1 MGKHY
6 HKFLSICAVAMLLIL
21 PININ
26 AAELELTSQE
36 DSVLLIEELSQ
47 RTMAIITSD
56 MLKSDK
62 EAKMQSLL
70 INNLDIERIN
80 LLIAGRAI
88 RKASDEEKAE
98 YNSITHDYIS
108 LKYAKLLSGYDI
120 KTVEVINSSRIGR
133 SDALVDVK
141 IITANNQPVIIS
153 WRVSNKNQNLKVL
166 DVIVEGISML
176 RSERQQFAGLIQANG
191 FSGLIDILQKKL
203 LQMTGG

>member
-1 MGKHY
+1 MEKYY
-6 HKFLSICAVAMLLIL
+6 HKFLSICAVAMSLILLIN
-21 PININ
+21 IDVIN
-26 AAELELTSQE
+26 AAELKLTSQE
-36 DSVLLIEELSQ
+36 DSVVLIEELSQ
-47 RTMAIITSD
+47 RTMVIITSD
-56 MLKSDK
+56 MSKIDK

-70 INNLDIERIN
+70 INNLDIERIG

-88 RKASDEEKAE
+88 RKASDKEKAE
-98 YNSITHDYIS
+98 YNLIVHDYIS

-120 KTVEVINSSRIGR
+120 KTVKVLNSSRIGK

-191 FSGLIDILQKKL
+191 FSGLIDILKKN
-203 LQMTGG
+203 